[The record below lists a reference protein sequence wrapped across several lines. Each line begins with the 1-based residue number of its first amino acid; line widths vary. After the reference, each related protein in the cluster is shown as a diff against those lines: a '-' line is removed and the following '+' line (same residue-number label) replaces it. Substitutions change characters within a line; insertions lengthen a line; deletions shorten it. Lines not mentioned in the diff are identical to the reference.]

1 MRYIGS
7 VERLHRS
14 ILVSEIIE
22 ILGVSS
28 GRTYVDATFGEGGHS
43 GAILEKGGKVLG
55 LDRDEEALKRYLD
68 SGSHRNDPNL
78 RLIHGRMGEI
88 EELFG
93 EENWDGALVDLG
105 VSTRQILSAER
116 GFTFQASGPLD
127 MRMDS
132 TQGKTLADI
141 LSTISERE
149 LADAL
154 YQFGEIRTS
163 RRLSARLLN
172 GFQKGLIT
180 NTGDLVKLMPQHP
193 AHTHKT
199 HPATQL
205 FMALRMLVNGELE
218 EITLGLPA
226 IFKRIKPGAKLCVIT
241 FHSVEDRVVKRIF
254 KTLSGQCVCGQDPCH
269 CPREKKG
276 ELISK
281 KPILPSEQELRD
293 NPRARSAKLRCIEK
307 ISS

>member
-1 MRYIGS
+1 M
-7 VERLHRS
+7 ERLHRS
-14 ILVSEIIE
+14 ILVNEIIE

-28 GRTYVDATFGEGGHS
+28 GATYVDGTFGEGGHS
-43 GAILEKGGKVLG
+43 GAILEKGGKILG

-68 SGSHRNDPNL
+68 SGVHRTDPNL
-78 RLIHGRMGEI
+78 KLVHARMGEI

-93 EENWDGALVDLG
+93 EENWDGAVVDLG

-132 TQGKTLADI
+132 TQGSTLADI
-141 LSTISERE
+141 LSTITERE

-154 YQFGEIRTS
+154 YEYGEIRGS
-163 RRLSARLLN
+163 RRIASRLLN

-180 NTGDLVKLMPQHP
+180 TTADLVKLVPHLP
-193 AHTHKT
+193 HKT

-205 FMALRMLVNGELE
+205 FMALRMLVNRELD
-218 EITLGLPA
+218 EIALGLPA
-226 IFKRIKPGAKLCVIT
+226 IFKRLRPGAKLCVIT

-254 KTLSGQCVCGQDPCH
+254 KTLSGQCVCGQDPCR
-269 CPREKKG
+269 CPRVKYG

-281 KPILPSEQELRD
+281 KPILPSEAELET

-307 ISS
+307 LSS